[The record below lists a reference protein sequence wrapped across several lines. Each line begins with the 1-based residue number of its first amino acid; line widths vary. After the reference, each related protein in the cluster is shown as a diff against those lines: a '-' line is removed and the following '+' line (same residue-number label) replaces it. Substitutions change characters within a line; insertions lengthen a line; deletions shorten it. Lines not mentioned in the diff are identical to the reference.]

1 LNYLFKDKLIIIY
14 VLTKA
19 FKQHS
24 LRMESSPTSPSSPS
38 SPSSP
43 LSPTSPTSPTK
54 GMELFQHS
62 SSSVIRRSKF
72 GLTIVLPT
80 ISEEDSCMSNND
92 VIDST
97 NSFRRIFPKSA
108 ENFCKRIAEGYNNS
122 L

>member
-38 SPSSP
+38 SP

-62 SSSVIRRSKF
+62 SSSSVIRRSNF
-72 GLTIVLPT
+72 CLTNVLPT
-80 ISEEDSCMSNND
+80 IPEEDSSMSNND

-97 NSFRRIFPKSA
+97 NSIRRIFPKSA
-108 ENFCKRIAEGYNNS
+108 EKFCKRIAEGYNNS